1 MSSNLRQ
8 DAINI
13 VNAIPDEHLQ
23 SVVSILQNVENITGK
38 NLKKNKVTNWQE
50 IIDKYSGSAAC
61 YKGLDVEAYI
71 KELRS

>member
-38 NLKKNKVTNWQE
+38 ENVKKKSLKEFLKTNTSSVDCFRG
-50 IIDKYSGSAAC
+50 I
-61 YKGLDVEAYI
+61 DVEAYI